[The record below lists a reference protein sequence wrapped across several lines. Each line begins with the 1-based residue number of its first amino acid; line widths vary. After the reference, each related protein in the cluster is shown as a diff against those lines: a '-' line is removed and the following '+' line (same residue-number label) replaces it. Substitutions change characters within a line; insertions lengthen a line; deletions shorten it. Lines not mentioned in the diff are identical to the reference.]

1 MTHVIM
7 CGIFPYFRI
16 SEAILYA
23 KELGDGMEIGSPE
36 EGEKE
41 K

>member
-7 CGIFPYFRI
+7 CGTFPYFRI

-23 KELGDGMEIGSPE
+23 KESGDGMERKPE